1 MWRTL
6 LVAVLLVLA
15 GCVTTGPG
23 TDDGVTAAPDRA
35 MTDAAPD
42 RTNPW
47 GQSTLTVAINDSSN
61 SSREFEPL
69 VRSSLAF
76 WSNNSTRYV
85 GYPVEFD
92 LDRDAEEPD
101 VVVRFVDRIDSCAN
115 VTGAAGCAPFV
126 TASGQVSPPVT
137 VDVVDS
143 YSNASTR
150 LILKHELGHVLGLNH
165 SADPQDVMA
174 PTSELATLPRT
185 NATERRLPWTDS
197 NFTVYV
203 DDGGEPAVRDQIR
216 HAFEYYARGAD
227 GTVPANVTY
236 EFVENRSD
244 ADVIV
249 NVSDGLPCRDGAGS
263 CGRVHGIDP
272 DGDGALER
280 YDELR
285 ITLSG
290 VGGDAVGWHVGYWF
304 GYSFGF
310 EEESEWPKPFRDATY
325 EDRRTEWWE

>member
-6 LVAVLLVLA
+6 LAAGLLVLA
-15 GCVTTGPG
+15 GCTTTAPG
-23 TDDGVTAAPDRA
+23 TADSATTAPDRA

-47 GQSTLTVAINDSSN
+47 GESTLTVAINDSSN

-69 VRSSLAF
+69 VRSSLEF
-76 WSNNSTRYV
+76 WANNTTRYV
-85 GYPVEFD
+85 GYPLEFE
-92 LDRDAEEPD
+92 LDRDADDPD
-101 VVVRFVDRIDSCAN
+101 VVVRFVDRIESCAN

-126 TASGQVSPPVT
+126 TDSSHVSRPVS

-165 SADPQDVMA
+165 SAEPQSVMA
-174 PTSELATLPRT
+174 PTSQLETLPRT
-185 NATERRLPWTDS
+185 NATERRLPWDDP
-197 NFTVYV
+197 NFTVHV
-203 DDGGEPAVRDQIR
+203 DDGGDPAVREQVR
-216 HAFEYYARGAD
+216 HALDYYADGAD
-227 GTVPANVTY
+227 GAVPANVTY
-236 EFVENRSD
+236 EFVDNRTE
-244 ADVIV
+244 AEVVV
-249 NVSDGLPCRDGAGS
+249 NVSDELPCREGSGS
-263 CGRVHGIDP
+263 CGRVQGIDP
-272 DGDGALER
+272 DGDDALER

-285 ITLSG
+285 VTLSG
-290 VGGDAVGWHVGYWF
+290 VDDDAVGWHVGYWL

-310 EEESEWPKPFRDATY
+310 ETESEWPEPFRDATY